1 MSTITDLIS
10 HTAQRYAK
18 AMAII
23 HAHQGNINAG
33 EALVETLVETLNEI
47 ADLNLSLSVITAE
60 HYDNLPAED
69 PQSIAIIVF
78 AQEYNE
84 AALRRAIL
92 GADLHIASETEQI
105 NHLGE
110 PRTILTLS
118 DIDGIEIRIQRQA
131 LREAA

>member
-33 EALVETLVETLNEI
+33 EALVETLNEI
-47 ADLNLSLSVITAE
+47 GGLDLYLTVTTGEHMENLT
-60 HYDNLPAED
+60 AED
-69 PQSIAIIVF
+69 PQSIAIIIW
-78 AQEYNE
+78 AHEYKE

-92 GADLHIASETEQI
+92 GADLHIASETDATNSIGEQ
-105 NHLGE
+105 
-110 PRTILTLS
+110 RTIITLS
-118 DIDGIEIRIQRQA
+118 DIDGVEIRIPRQA
-131 LREAA
+131 MKVAA

>member
-33 EALVETLVETLNEI
+33 EALVETLNEI

-60 HYDNLPAED
+60 HYDNLPPED
-69 PQSIAIIVF
+69 PQSIAIIIW
-78 AQEYNE
+78 AHEYKE
-84 AALRRAIL
+84 AELRRAIL
-92 GADLHIASETEQI
+92 GADLHIASETDYTSSI
-105 NHLGE
+105 GD

-118 DIDGIEIRIQRQA
+118 DIDGVEIRINRQA
-131 LREAA
+131 LKAAA